1 MILYEITLFMP
12 YTADKA
18 GTIVVPTEEMMV
30 QEVKDHIR
38 DGLSVYVCAREQGTN
53 PPKPK
58 GLTDD

>member
-1 MILYEITLFMP
+1 MLYEITLFMP

-38 DGLSVYVCAREQGTN
+38 DGFGVYVCSYIAGTV

-58 GLTDD
+58 GLTND